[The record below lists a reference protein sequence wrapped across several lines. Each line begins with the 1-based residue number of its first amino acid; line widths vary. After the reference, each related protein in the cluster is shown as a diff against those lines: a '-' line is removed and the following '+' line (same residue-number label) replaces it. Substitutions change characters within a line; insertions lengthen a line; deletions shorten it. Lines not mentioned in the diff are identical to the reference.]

1 MGWQLH
7 LVRLAADA
15 DVRRLFGVEG
25 EEEGIA
31 TVDVDVVVADMNE
44 ESDRLLT
51 RRGDELL

>member
-1 MGWQLH
+1 MDWQVH

-25 EEEGIA
+25 EEEGIV

-44 ESDRLLT
+44 GSDRLLT
-51 RRGDELL
+51 RRGL